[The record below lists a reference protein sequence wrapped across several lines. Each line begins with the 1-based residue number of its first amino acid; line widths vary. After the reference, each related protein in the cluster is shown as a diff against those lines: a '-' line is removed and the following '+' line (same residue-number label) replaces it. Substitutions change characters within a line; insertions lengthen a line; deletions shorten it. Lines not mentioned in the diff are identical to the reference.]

1 MNLWLWESLKSL
13 EIYSKIICADYCD
26 WLSFRGAT
34 CRSWIL
40 CSRKVSGGEEYIKQT
55 SNRESDNNAIVSKR
69 DSFCVE
75 LTLEIFSLGFVIQGV
90 SSSLITG
97 CVDSSGFK
105 WSPGGRCELGNNDCI
120 VSERTRGAVRS
131 ALLTPKPNICNIIW
145 ICYMIQIDW
154 LWHTHKVHDKTICQ
168 CLY

>member
-1 MNLWLWESLKSL
+1 MNLWLQESLKSL

-105 WSPGGRCELGNNDCI
+105 WSPGWMWIGKQWLYCLREDQRCSA
-120 VSERTRGAVRS
+120 VSITD
-131 ALLTPKPNICNIIW
+131 T
-145 ICYMIQIDW
+145 
-154 LWHTHKVHDKTICQ
+154 KTQ
-168 CLY
+168 YL